1 MHVLTCRFICSAVP
15 EGWLYV
21 DDEGC
26 VTSARNAAIA
36 DLFFIIYYYTIII
49 DIDASC
55 DEDLF
60 VCSQCALSPL
70 RVVMIRYY

>member
-15 EGWLYV
+15 EGLAV
-21 DDEGC
+21 CRRRRMRDVGKERGHRR
-26 VTSARNAAIA
+26 SF
-36 DLFFIIYYYTIII
+36 LIIYYYTIII

-70 RVVMIRYY
+70 RVVTIRYY